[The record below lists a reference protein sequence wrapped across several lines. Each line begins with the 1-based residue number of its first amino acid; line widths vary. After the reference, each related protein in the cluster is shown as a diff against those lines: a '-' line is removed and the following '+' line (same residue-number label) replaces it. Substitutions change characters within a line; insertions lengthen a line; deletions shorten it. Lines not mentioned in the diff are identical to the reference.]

1 MKKSTIKIFIIIF
14 LSITIV
20 LCDITI
26 IGCTCLETINVINI
40 INVTP
45 LLIMYFYSI
54 IALLILILTKL

>member
-1 MKKSTIKIFIIIF
+1 MIF
-14 LSITIV
+14 LVITIV

-26 IGCTCLETINVINI
+26 IECACLSAINVINI

-45 LLIMYFYSI
+45 LFAMYGYSI